1 MRVSERF
8 VIRLPGFRFGSK
20 VFEVMNMVFVEHGFI
35 SAWFAI
41 IRMSFEKVLIAA
53 V

>member
-8 VIRLPGFRFGSK
+8 VIRLPGLSLGSK
-20 VFEVMNMVFVEHGFI
+20 VFEVMNMVFVEHRFI
-35 SAWFAI
+35 RSRFAI
-41 IRMSFEKVLIAA
+41 VRMSFEKVLIAT